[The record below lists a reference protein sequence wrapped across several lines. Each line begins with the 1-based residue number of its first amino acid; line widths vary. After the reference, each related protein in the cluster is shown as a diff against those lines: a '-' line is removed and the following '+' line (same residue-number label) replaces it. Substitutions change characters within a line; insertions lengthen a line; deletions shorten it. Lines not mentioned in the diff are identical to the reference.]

1 MTRTSPI
8 TPGAAGTQEARA
20 GAAVDVSDLHR
31 SFGEVRAVR
40 GVDLRIAPGEVVAFL
55 GPNGAGKSTTL
66 RMLTGLTPPTSG
78 SVAIAG
84 SAYADLPN
92 PGRLVGVMLDA
103 AAMHPGRTGLETL
116 RIAAR
121 LLGMRRDRAGELLE
135 RVGLADAGD
144 RRVGNYSLGMRQ
156 RLGIASAL
164 LGDPAVLVL
173 DEPANGMDPEG
184 IRWMRGLLHEFAA
197 GGGTV
202 LLSSHLLGEVQATVD
217 RLVVIGDGRV
227 VADDSL
233 ANLLAGTG
241 TVVRALDMA
250 ALATALRR
258 AGLDPQPREGGSLRV
273 LASAEDVG
281 RIAAGS
287 GAVLLELG
295 DGGGLEEL
303 FFSLTRS
310 GGAAPVAA

>member
-1 MTRTSPI
+1 MI
-8 TPGAAGTQEARA
+8 TASNLTKRYGHHVAVDAVSFSCAAGSIT
-20 GAAVDVSDLHR
+20 G
-31 SFGEVRAVR
+31 
-40 GVDLRIAPGEVVAFL
+40 FL

-78 SVAIAG
+78 SVTIAG

-103 AAMHPGRTGLETL
+103 AAQHPGRTGLESL
-116 RIAAR
+116 RLAAR
-121 LLGMRRDRAGELLE
+121 LLGMGRDRAGDMLE
-135 RVGLADAGD
+135 RVGLADAAD

-250 ALATALRR
+250 ALTAALRG
-258 AGLDPQPREGGSLRV
+258 AGFDPQLREGGSLRV
-273 LASAEDVG
+273 RASAEEVG
-281 RIAAGS
+281 RIAADS

-295 DGGGLEEL
+295 DGGGLEDL
-303 FFSLTRS
+303 FFTLTRS
-310 GGAAPVAA
+310 AASPVPVAA